1 MVAKVMDRWSVSTR
15 ALLKFDMES
24 FNLKILTMIKLKIF
38 TLKSQNRFRAL
49 ENIIDNAH
57 IDRAW

>member
-38 TLKSQNRFRAL
+38 TLKSQN
-49 ENIIDNAH
+49 
-57 IDRAW
+57 